1 MIVFH
6 TLYLFPRQYFCLDV
20 ESCDKKIAPSVW
32 CSWRQSRN
40 RPPARVIAAPDFG
53 KRFLTVVAALD
64 RFLLLVRGEL
74 RRPAHFHALRLG
86 ARPAFARACADQVA
100 LELGQTAQDGE
111 HQATVRR
118 RRVRPCVGEGTETGS
133 GLRNPVERV
142 QKIARRSRGAT
153 ARGRSSRRSPSRGKS
168 SRLRRR
174 AKPSPERQS
183 SGRRSKRGHSRKSC
197 GEGAEAPKLLQ
208 QTFAPLNSLIFEGWA
223 IVA

>member
-1 MIVFH
+1 M
-6 TLYLFPRQYFCLDV
+6 
-20 ESCDKKIAPSVW
+20 
-32 CSWRQSRN
+32 SWPQPRN

-183 SGRRSKRGHSRKSC
+183 SGRRSKRGHSRS
-197 GEGAEAPKLLQ
+197 GTWGGPRITLRFSDSFRESRHLVAVVRLPRGA
-208 QTFAPLNSLIFEGWA
+208 
-223 IVA
+223 